1 MNLDE
6 TWLGMTDFRCRKWQ
20 PSGVPNSVPAL
31 ALQPRISLLLVVDSL
46 GQSYVTLTQ
55 ANSNSAIMELFL
67 REYVKKLDRQRPD
80 WRENSILLV
89 DGASYHKSTATC
101 QVMSD
106 LRIPVMFL
114 APYSYNTAPCELW
127 FAWFK
132 SQDVN
137 PRRVSV
143 SAR

>member
-1 MNLDE
+1 MS
-6 TWLGMTDFRCRKWQ
+6 DFRCRKWQ

-31 ALQPRISLLLVVDSL
+31 ALQPRISLLLVIDSL

-67 REYVKKLDRQRPD
+67 REFVKKLDKQRPD
-80 WRENSILLV
+80 WRTNSILLV
-89 DGASYHKSTATC
+89 DGASYHKSLATM
-101 QVMSD
+101 QVMEE
-106 LRIPVMFL
+106 LEVPVMFL
-114 APYSYNTAPCELW
+114 APYSYNSAPCELW

-132 SQDVN
+132 STDIN
-137 PRRVSV
+137 PRRVST